1 MQLYNVRCCNFLIPF
16 SLLYLLLHQRPK
28 PIAIPF
34 KAAKIYEQIL
44 NQKQLRSSI
53 PCVRQHTYIVVPTSR
68 KRYCAVSRTCEVDL
82 KIFKSSVNVRQN
94 TEISLVL
101 D

>member
-44 NQKQLRSSI
+44 NQKQLRITLWSLRHVSVI
-53 PCVRQHTYIVVPTSR
+53 ALYHVPAKLT
-68 KRYCAVSRTCEVDL
+68 L
-82 KIFKSSVNVRQN
+82 IFKSSVNVRQN